1 MEGEYS
7 GCRRSRLTIGRR
19 AVGEIPRHRH
29 TQHLPEHRIPQLR
42 PVLRQSDQL
51 ERVVDQREPCGRFH
65 HQSYGLRRE
74 NRLDRG
80 VPQQPAQSGIST
92 GM

>member
-7 GCRRSRLTIGRR
+7 GCRRSLLTIGRR
-19 AVGEIPRHRH
+19 AAGEIPRHRH
-29 TQHLPEHRIPQLR
+29 TQNLPQHRRPQLR
-42 PVLRQSDQL
+42 PVLLQSDQL
-51 ERVVDQREPCGRFH
+51 ERVVDQRDPGGRFH

-80 VPQQPAQSGIST
+80 VPQQPAQSGISA